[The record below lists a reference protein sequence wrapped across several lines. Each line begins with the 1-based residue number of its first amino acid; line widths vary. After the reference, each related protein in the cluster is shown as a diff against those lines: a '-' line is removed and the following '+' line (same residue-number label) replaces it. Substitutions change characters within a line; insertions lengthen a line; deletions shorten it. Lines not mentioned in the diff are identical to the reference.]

1 MQTVN
6 LPIAARSEITKA
18 NSIPDVPTGEVDI
31 AQLEAELRAALSGEV
46 RFSNGDRALYA
57 TDSSNYRQTPIGVV
71 MPRDAG
77 DVVAATEICRKFGA
91 PILSRGTGTSLAGQ
105 TCNVA
110 VVFDFSKY
118 MRRIQWIDPEKRLAR
133 VEPGIP
139 LDDINN
145 ATGAYGLCFG
155 PDPSTH
161 AWCSIGGMIGNN
173 SCGVHSV
180 HAEFAGTGP
189 RTSDNIEELEILTY
203 DGLRIRV
210 GPTSEAE
217 LESIIREGGR
227 RGRIYSQL
235 KELRDRYAGA
245 IRTRFPKLLRRGSG
259 FNLDELLPENGFN
272 VARALV
278 GTEGTCVLVLDATL
292 KLIED
297 PPVRSLVMLG
307 YPDIYLA
314 AEDVMFARKFHPVGL
329 EGIDE
334 KFVDGMKKKH
344 MHPEDL
350 ELFPPGK
357 GWLLVEFAGGS
368 KEEADAKAR
377 AFIDASN
384 ARKSAP
390 TSRLYDAPFKEE
402 HIWEARESGLPASAR
417 IPNEPDTWE
426 GWEDSA
432 VPVENLAGY
441 LREFRALLNKYG
453 WRCTFYGHFGQG
465 LVHTRIDFPLKTAD
479 GVRAYERF
487 GREAAELVVRFG
499 GSMSGEHG
507 DGQSRG
513 EFLNIMYGDELVDA
527 FNQFKAIWD
536 PSNQMNPGK
545 VAGPDH
551 VYRRDENL
559 RLGEDYD
566 PPQVKTH
573 FQFPEDKSSF
583 SYALERCVG
592 VGKCRR
598 ESAGTMCPSYMV
610 THDERH
616 CTRGRARM
624 LFEMLQGKVIGRN
637 GWRDDAV
644 HETLD
649 LCLSCKGCKSDCPMN
664 VDMATYKAEFLSH
677 YYEGRLRPPSAY
689 AMGLIYWWARLASQ
703 VPTIVN
709 FFTQTPPFST
719 LAKMFGGIAPQRKM
733 PKFAPRTFREWF
745 AQRKAPKRA
754 GVRVVLWPDT
764 FNNFFF
770 PETAIAAVEVLEAA
784 GCDVVLPPRML
795 CCGRPLYDFGMLTA
809 ARKLLEEIL
818 ESLGGEIDAGTPII
832 GLEPSCVA
840 VFRDELHQM
849 FPNREQ
855 AQRLQQQTFTL
866 AEYLMKHAPAFE
878 QPKLQRRALL
888 HGHCH
893 QKAIMKLTQE
903 EALLKKLG
911 LEVDKPDT
919 GCCGMAG
926 SFGFE
931 KEKYE
936 VSVACGE
943 RVLLPAVRS
952 ASPDTL
958 IVADG
963 FSCREQIAQLTD
975 RRALHTAEVLKM
987 ALESGPRG
995 PAGQF
1000 PERIGHRNEQTT
1012 MNPLEVAILGGAV
1025 LAVLNAFVYLLR
1037 RGRR

>member
-6 LPIAARSEITKA
+6 SPTAVRNGDPEVANPIDS
-18 NSIPDVPTGEVDI
+18 PPVEVDV
-31 AQLEAELRAALSGEV
+31 AQLEVELRAALAGEV
-46 RFSNGDRALYA
+46 RFSKGDRALYA
-57 TDSSNYRQTPIGVV
+57 TDSSNYRQTPIGVI

-77 DVVAATEICRKFGA
+77 DVVSATEICRKYGA

-110 VVFDFSKY
+110 VIFDFSKY

-139 LDDINN
+139 LDDINK
-145 ATGAYGLCFG
+145 ATETHGLCFG

-180 HAEFAGTGP
+180 HAEFSGTGP
-189 RTSDNIEELEILTY
+189 RTSDNLEELEILTY
-203 DGLRIRV
+203 DGLRMRV

-227 RGRIYSQL
+227 RGAIYAQL
-235 KELRDRYAGA
+235 KALRDRYADL

-259 FNLDELLPENGFN
+259 FNLDELLPEKGFN
-272 VARALV
+272 VARALA
-278 GTEGTCVLVLDATL
+278 GTEGTCTLVLDATL
-292 KLIED
+292 QLISN
-297 PPVRSLVMLG
+297 PPMRALVMLG

-314 AEDVMFARKFHPVGL
+314 AEDVMFARKFRPVGL
-329 EGIDE
+329 EGIDD

-357 GWLLVEFAGGS
+357 GWLLVEFGGET
-368 KEEADAKAR
+368 KEEADVKAR
-377 AFIDASN
+377 AFIAASS
-384 ARKSAP
+384 ARKDAP

-417 IPNEPDTWE
+417 VPNEPDTWE

-432 VPVENLAGY
+432 VPVENLAPY
-441 LREFRALLNKYG
+441 LREFRALLDKYG
-453 WRCTFYGHFGQG
+453 WLCTFYGHFGQG

-487 GREAAELVVRFG
+487 GREAAELVVKFG

-507 DGQSRG
+507 DGQSRA
-513 EFLNIMYGDELVDA
+513 EFLNIMYGDELVEA
-527 FNQFKAIWD
+527 FRQFKAIWD
-536 PSNQMNPGK
+536 PANQMNPGK
-545 VAGPDH
+545 VAGPGH
-551 VYRRDENL
+551 IYRRDENL
-559 RLGEDYD
+559 RLGEHYD

-573 FQFPEDKSSF
+573 FQFPDDKGSF

-610 THDERH
+610 THDEKH
-616 CTRGRARM
+616 CTRGRARS

-644 HETLD
+644 HEALD

-677 YYEGRLRPPSAY
+677 YYEGRLRPLPAY
-689 AMGLIYWWARLASQ
+689 AMGLIYWWARLASK
-703 VPTIVN
+703 VPTLVN

-719 LAKMFGGIAPQRKM
+719 LAKIFGGIAQQRQM
-733 PKFAPRTFREWF
+733 PKFAAQTFREWF
-745 AQRKAPKRA
+745 AQRQAPPRV

-770 PETAIAAVEVLEAA
+770 PETLIAAVEVLEAA
-784 GCDVVLPPRML
+784 GCHVVLPPRML
-795 CCGRPLYDFGMLTA
+795 CCGRPLYDFGMLTVA
-809 ARKLLEEIL
+809 KKLLQDIL
-818 ESLGGEIDAGTPII
+818 ESLGDEIDAGTPLI

-840 VFRDELHQM
+840 VFRDELHGM

-855 AQRLQQQTFTL
+855 AGRLQQQTFTL
-866 AEYLMKHAPAFE
+866 AEYLMKHAPGFE
-878 QPKLQRRALL
+878 PPKLQRHALL

-893 QKAIMKLTQE
+893 HKAIMKLTQE
-903 EALLKKLG
+903 EKLLEKMG

-931 KEKYE
+931 KEKYD

-958 IVADG
+958 IIADG
-963 FSCREQIAQLTD
+963 FSCREQIAQLTE

-987 ALESGPRG
+987 ALDSGPRG
-995 PAGQF
+995 PVGVLPEQSGRE
-1000 PERIGHRNEQTT
+1000 PERAAL
-1012 MNPLEVAILGGAV
+1012 NPLEVAILGGAA
-1025 LAVLNAFVYLLR
+1025 LALVSTFISFL
-1037 RGRR
+1037 RGRRR